1 MIATLFMLVLVN
13 PKREEEAA
21 SLYQELHNVVLALD
35 ENWAEAYDKWAEG
48 PIAEAKGEASSS
60 LLLLEECVSRWKRV
74 EKRYELARVYGDLAR
89 SRKRWDERLRLRI
102 V

>member
-1 MIATLFMLVLVN
+1 M
-13 PKREEEAA
+13 
-21 SLYQELHNVVLALD
+21 
-35 ENWAEAYDKWAEG
+35 
-48 PIAEAKGEASSS
+48 
-60 LLLLEECVSRWKRV
+60 LLLEECVSRWKRV

>member
-1 MIATLFMLVLVN
+1 MLVLVN